1 MMKIRPLI
9 KTDYPRVRQIY
20 QSGLDTGIAS
30 FETQTLDWEAWDQ
43 KYLKPCRLVA
53 TMDNE
58 VVGWVALTPFSKRE
72 VYKGVAELSLYISS
86 QHKGKGIG
94 SALLEKL
101 ITLSEEQGFWTLQ
114 AKIFPENKASIHLH
128 KKLGFR
134 EVGFRQMIAQRDG
147 KWYDNV
153 LLERRKSNDEL

>member
-1 MMKIRPLI
+1 MIKIRPL
-9 KTDYPRVRQIY
+9 TEADYPEVRRIY
-20 QSGLDTGIAS
+20 KIGLDTGIAS
-30 FETQTLDWEAWDQ
+30 FETQTLDWLAWNQ

-53 TMDNE
+53 VIDKE

-72 VYKGVAELSLYISS
+72 VYKGVAELSLYISP
-86 QHKGKGIG
+86 QHKGQGIG
-94 SALLEKL
+94 STLLKEL
-101 ITLSEEQGFWTLQ
+101 IALSEEQGFWTLQ

-147 KWYDNV
+147 KWYDNI
-153 LLERRKSNDEL
+153 LLERRSPLL